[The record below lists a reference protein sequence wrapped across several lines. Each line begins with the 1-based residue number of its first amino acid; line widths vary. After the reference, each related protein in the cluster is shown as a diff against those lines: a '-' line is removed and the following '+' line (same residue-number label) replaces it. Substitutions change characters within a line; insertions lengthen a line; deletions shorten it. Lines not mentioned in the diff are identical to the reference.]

1 MKSKKVTNQSR
12 TVTLRV
18 EWIEGA
24 KETGGFAIT
33 ARGYRLEKR

>member
-24 KETGGFAIT
+24 KETGG